1 MIVAPDSKDPDDTD
15 DFTLDWTNV
24 LGASETIST
33 LSATTISGG
42 VTVASSSISTVYT
55 TARITGGTA
64 GTNAVIRFRITTST
78 SRQLDESLTIHVES
92 R

>member
-1 MIVAPDSKDPDDTD
+1 MIVAGDPKDADDTD

-24 LGASETIST
+24 LGSGETISSLT
-33 LSATTISGG
+33 VTTISGG

-55 TARITGGTA
+55 TARVSGGTA
-64 GTNAVIRFRITTST
+64 GSDAVIRYRIVTST
-78 SRQLDESLTIHVES
+78 SRQLDESLTIHVEA